1 MAKPAFKDAPLRR
14 EIEDL
19 AKQQDHHTL
28 ACWAAECAARVLYI
42 FKKEKT
48 DDLRARDAIDAG
60 RGWIRGEITMVDAR
74 KAAFAAHAAAREADH
89 VAASAASRAAGHA
102 AATAHVKG
110 HAVHAAT
117 YAVKAVFYDS
127 LMEEQERR
135 VLEERTWQYQYLLG
149 GCNDHGERTS

>member
-1 MAKPAFKDAPLRR
+1 MAKPAFKDAPLHS

-42 FKKEKT
+42 FEKKSE
-48 DDLRARDAIDAG
+48 DLRARDAIDAG
-60 RGWIRGEITMVDAR
+60 RGWICGEITMVDAR
-74 KAAFAAHAAAREADH
+74 KAAFAAHAAARETDH

-117 YAVKAVFYDS
+117 YAVKAIFYDS

-135 VLEERTWQYQYLLG
+135 VLEERMWQYQYLLG
-149 GCNDHGERTS
+149 GCNDHGERTR